1 MCINP
6 WKPPKL
12 TVNQGVP
19 GSSPGWGA
27 KQVNHLHGFRV
38 SGFFFR
44 ASFGPVF
51 GGNSLFWG
59 HKWMTIEGKFDS
71 KGCGVY

>member
-1 MCINP
+1 MYTNP

-27 KQVNHLHGFRV
+27 KQVRHLWETMGV
-38 SGFFFR
+38 FFYVC
-44 ASFGPVF
+44 ASFGPGF
-51 GGNSLFWG
+51 G
-59 HKWMTIEGKFDS
+59 
-71 KGCGVY
+71 